1 MSNIGAPRH
10 ENISINMPSLVFT
23 LGVEGNRKG
32 TTFKVFIVLLGE
44 KKKLLSFLNAL
55 PNGASNP
62 IRTFIYFT

>member
-1 MSNIGAPRH
+1 
-10 ENISINMPSLVFT
+10 MPSLVFT